1 MRRTYKTVDTRTG
14 NQLPGKNRRG
24 PSDFKGQLYLEN
36 TSGTYYKSTGV
47 GQDVEYVRVYI
58 STKEELSSL
67 ILATIGDGDFN
78 LDELLE
84 NLAGGL
90 DRTVFVTTGNE
101 TRPETSGRVTWVDT
115 REGLDP
121 NDPADFPT
129 NYEEYDRWER
139 VGASEVT
146 PPPDTENPSVPTGL
160 ASTAQTTTS
169 ITVGWNA
176 ATDNVGVTGYQLR
189 LNGGTP
195 ITKNVSPRTHVFN
208 DLTPDT
214 IYGIEVRSVD
224 DAGNLSAWST
234 SISVTT
240 SKEVAPP
247 TGTLRSIFGNTT
259 PAVLTSHDDAGDGA
273 WVAQQ
278 FYSSSFGGRAPLPV
292 GTKITSVIIDVPVG
306 SSLIGRNGKVSVVRA
321 TYGDIPQFYSGAGIA
336 PNGSDFNLSP
346 AFTLFTGLIA
356 GKNIIELSQ
365 ELDWPGSDRGV
376 MAALSVDGGYYL
388 HNNTLSSSSI
398 QAAGGDNLNFFLS
411 ESGLGGTPGP
421 DAPRRNF
428 YNGNV
433 AYTTNW
439 YGLDLQIRIPD

>member
-1 MRRTYKTVDTRTG
+1 MRKFGTVEIITRSESPTR
-14 NQLPGKNRRG
+14 KFRG
-24 PSDFKGQLYLEN
+24 PASHKGQLYLDSS
-36 TSGTYYKSTGV
+36 SGQYYRALSTGL
-47 GQDVEYVRVYI
+47 DATWERAYI
-58 STKEELSSL
+58 LSKDELQSF
-67 ILATIGDGDFN
+67 ILATLGDGDFN

-101 TRPETSGRVTWVDT
+101 TRPDTSGRVTWVDT

-214 IYGIEVRSVD
+214 TYGIEVRSVD

-240 SKEVAPP
+240 SEEVAPP

-259 PAVLTSHDDAGDGA
+259 PAVLTSYDDAGDGA

-388 HNNTLSSSSI
+388 HDNTLSNSSI

-411 ESGLGGTPGP
+411 ESGLGETPGP

-433 AYTTNW
+433 AYTTQW